1 MPDTINNPVS
11 EVFSRWS
18 KDIQPAV
25 GKGNFSMEKSQT
37 IASGKTKYAR
47 LFMMGNPTHSTSLE
61 GHECATILSFQVE
74 SYASGTK
81 ALSTAYEI
89 DSKSHQAMISMGFRR
104 TYGPEEVANSEKSFK
119 RIISRYSRIYTGQLL
134 EA

>member
-1 MPDTINNPVS
+1 MPDAINNPVS

-18 KDIQPAV
+18 KDIQPTV

-37 IASGKTKYAR
+37 IATDKKKYAR
-47 LFMMGNPTHSTSLE
+47 LFLMGNPTQSSSLD
-61 GHECATILSFQVE
+61 GSECATVLSFQVE

-104 TYGPEEVANSEKSFK
+104 TFGPEEVANSEKSFK

>member
-1 MPDTINNPVS
+1 MPDTISNPVL

-18 KDIQPAV
+18 KDIQPTV

-47 LFMMGNPTHSTSLE
+47 LFMMGNPTQSTSLE
-61 GHECATILSFQVE
+61 GHECATVLSFQTE

>member
-18 KDIQPAV
+18 KDIQPTV
-25 GKGNFSMEKSQT
+25 GKGNFHGKSQT

-47 LFMMGNPTHSTSLE
+47 LFMMGNPTQSTSLE
-61 GHECATILSFQVE
+61 GHECATVLSFQTE

-89 DSKSHQAMISMGFRR
+89 DSKSHQAMVSMGFRR

>member
-18 KDIQPAV
+18 KDIQPTV

-47 LFMMGNPTHSTSLE
+47 LFMMGNPTQSTSLE
-61 GHECATILSFQVE
+61 GHECATVLSFQTE

-89 DSKSHQAMISMGFRR
+89 DSKSHQAMI
-104 TYGPEEVANSEKSFK
+104 
-119 RIISRYSRIYTGQLL
+119 
-134 EA
+134 

>member
-47 LFMMGNPTHSTSLE
+47 LFPRSRQVLKVTNVQQFFRFKRKVTHL
-61 GHECATILSFQVE
+61 GQRLYRLHM
-74 SYASGTK
+74 K
-81 ALSTAYEI
+81 STAKVI
-89 DSKSHQAMISMGFRR
+89 R
-104 TYGPEEVANSEKSFK
+104 P
-119 RIISRYSRIYTGQLL
+119 
-134 EA
+134 